1 MIFVELRKAFALA
14 TTFAIA
20 GTLLV
25 TSPIQAKNK
34 KGAREEYIKEIAQ
47 SVKKTKAYFSG
58 NTLNYYARG
67 HGTQVEYMAPNGY
80 SYLWYPKNK
89 AIVPGKWKV
98 ELMYGRVHICYKYPS
113 NSYNAL
119 TLQWG
124 GKWHCDDAD
133 RSLDDNLER
142 IKGDPFGLRTELPFK
157 LFKSKTSFKRLAKKG
172 KIDSSKLRYL
182 EVPPR

>member
-1 MIFVELRKAFALA
+1 MNIAQSCKALTLIAALSVS
-14 TTFAIA
+14 
-20 GTLLV
+20 GSLLV
-25 TSPIQAKNK
+25 TAPAQAKSKNN
-34 KGAREEYIKEIAQ
+34 AREAYIDAITQ
-47 SVKKTKAYFSG
+47 SVKKTRDYFSG

-98 ELMYGRVHICYKYPS
+98 EVMYRRVHICYKYPS

-124 GKWHCDDAD
+124 GKWHCADAD
-133 RSLDDNLER
+133 GSLDDNLER
-142 IKGDPFGLRTELPFK
+142 IKGDPFGLRTGLPFK
-157 LFKSKTSFKRLAKKG
+157 LYKSKTNFKRLAKKA
-172 KIDSSKLRYL
+172 KMDSSKFRYF
-182 EVPPR
+182 EVPPK